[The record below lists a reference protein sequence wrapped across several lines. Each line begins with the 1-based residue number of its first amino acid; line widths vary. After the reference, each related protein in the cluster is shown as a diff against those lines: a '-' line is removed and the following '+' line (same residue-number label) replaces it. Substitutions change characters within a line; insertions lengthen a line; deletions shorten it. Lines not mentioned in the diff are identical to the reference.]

1 MAKKLSKAERKA
13 MNAQKKRDADAAK
26 QETHDVEERD
36 LGYDADF
43 YRNDAGEE
51 VEAIRPDFVI
61 KPAWYADMFRAGEIH
76 YRADGAHVLASDGQW
91 YIEKDTACMIFRHG
105 DGCVELVSDKD
116 AKANGWTRM
125 ATSTSHLKL
134 SK

>member
-13 MNAQKKRDADAAK
+13 LNAQKKRDADNAK
-26 QETHDVEERD
+26 QETHSVEERD

-43 YRNDAGEE
+43 YRNEAGEE
-51 VEAIRPDFVI
+51 VEAVRPDFVI
-61 KPAWYADMFRAGEIH
+61 KPSWYADMFRADEIK
-76 YRADGAHVLASDGQW
+76 YLADGAHVLASDGQW
-91 YIEKDTACMIFRHG
+91 HVEKDTACMIFRHV
-105 DGCVELVSDKD
+105 DGRVELVSDKD
-116 AKANGWTRM
+116 AKANGWTRV